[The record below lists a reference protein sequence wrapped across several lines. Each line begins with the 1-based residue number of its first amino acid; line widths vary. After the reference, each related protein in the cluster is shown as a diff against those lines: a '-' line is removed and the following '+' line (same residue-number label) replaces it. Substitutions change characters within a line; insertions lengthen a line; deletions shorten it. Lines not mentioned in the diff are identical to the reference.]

1 MTNTFLYRT
10 YQYLVFHHLLCCCL
24 FVSLQSS
31 IIYWKATAA
40 HLGRSFP
47 NLVYCVAAAILVIY
61 RSDKSLRS
69 LLFTISPLSPFSKT
83 NIADTL
89 QQPNILPTLCFKD
102 LLPEKESNTSLLIVS
117 RSCLQKIC
125 ATTKCHNCGKLPVL
139 KQAIFQ
145 EIASIALNVLNK
157 FKNENNVIKC

>member
-1 MTNTFLYRT
+1 MKKGFDKSKRTINLSIVQNICVWSFFLFSC
-10 YQYLVFHHLLCCCL
+10 LIIFLCCCL

-89 QQPNILPTLCFKD
+89 QQPNILPTLCYKK
-102 LLPEKESNTSLLIVS
+102 PEKESNTSLWLCQGAVCKKYVPRQSVITV
-117 RSCLQKIC
+117 
-125 ATTKCHNCGKLPVL
+125 ANCW
-139 KQAIFQ
+139 
-145 EIASIALNVLNK
+145 
-157 FKNENNVIKC
+157 C